1 MVSSLVE
8 LKCVAQ
14 QVIEY
19 CLHNLVLIEVC
30 CIKNKEQLI
39 KHKEDLKLEK
49 KASLTLI
56 ALRHCQNA
64 IFSSFQ
70 LGSLVGML
78 LVVWK

>member
-1 MVSSLVE
+1 MVSLLVE

-39 KHKEDLKLEK
+39 KHLKDD
-49 KASLTLI
+49 
-56 ALRHCQNA
+56 
-64 IFSSFQ
+64 
-70 LGSLVGML
+70 
-78 LVVWK
+78 